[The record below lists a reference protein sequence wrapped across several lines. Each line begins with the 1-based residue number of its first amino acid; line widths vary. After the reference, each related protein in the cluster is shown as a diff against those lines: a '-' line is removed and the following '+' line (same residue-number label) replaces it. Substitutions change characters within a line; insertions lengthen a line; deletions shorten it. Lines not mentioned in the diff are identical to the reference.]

1 MGTGQTLY
9 RAVGGLARCL
19 GRSKSMEGGQ
29 PGNDNA
35 LKYKDENEL
44 KQKIDDYFKECDEKE
59 LPYTI
64 SGLAYSLH
72 IDRRTLVNYSNRE
85 SFFSLLNEAKNKI
98 QRQLEENALK
108 GKSNAQFTMFNLKN
122 NYGWQDKQEVE
133 AKVDSSVDIKIELSD
148 D

>member
-1 MGTGQTLY
+1 
-9 RAVGGLARCL
+9 
-19 GRSKSMEGGQ
+19 MEGGQ

-44 KQKIDDYFKECDEKE
+44 RQKIDEYFKECDEKE
-59 LPYTI
+59 LPYTM

-72 IDRRTLVNYSNRE
+72 IDRRTLVNYGNRE
-85 SFFSLLNEAKNKI
+85 SFFSLISQAKDKI

-108 GKSNAQFTMFNLKN
+108 GKSNAQFTIFNLKN
-122 NYGWQDKQEVE
+122 NYGWNDRQEIE
-133 AKVDSSVDIKIELSD
+133 ASVDTNIDIKIELSD

>member
-1 MGTGQTLY
+1 
-9 RAVGGLARCL
+9 
-19 GRSKSMEGGQ
+19 MEGGQ

-148 D
+148 E

>member
-1 MGTGQTLY
+1 
-9 RAVGGLARCL
+9 
-19 GRSKSMEGGQ
+19 MEGGQ

-44 KQKIDDYFKECDEKE
+44 KQKIDEYFKECDEKE
-59 LPYTI
+59 LPYTM

-72 IDRRTLVNYSNRE
+72 IDRRTLVNYGNRE
-85 SFFSLLNEAKNKI
+85 SFFSLIADAKDKI

-108 GKSNAQFTMFNLKN
+108 GKSNAQFTIFNLKN
-122 NYGWQDKQEVE
+122 NYGWNDRQEIE
-133 AKVDSSVDIKIELSD
+133 ASVDTSVDIKIELSD

>member
-1 MGTGQTLY
+1 
-9 RAVGGLARCL
+9 
-19 GRSKSMEGGQ
+19 MEGGQ

-85 SFFSLLNEAKNKI
+85 SFFSLLNEAKSKI